1 MALPHPLPLI
11 ARPRWRAAL
20 ILALYGQQGLVAG
33 FAATALPNHMAAGG
47 ATVGELGA
55 FLAMVGLP
63 WVAQPLWGPLVDR
76 LPRRASLLAG
86 QAGML
91 LALALLA
98 VLGPTTLTGIG
109 LVLLLH
115 GLAASLMDTATD
127 GLIMDAVPDG
137 ALGSATAF
145 TRIGFAGGAALG
157 AAAFSQLL
165 PWLGVMGTGA
175 VLLAA
180 CTLLAAGPLALALG
194 PAAAQARTAS
204 LGALFAAL
212 GRALAEPRTMLL
224 LAFCWAQDFAGA
236 LLRVPLAA
244 ALVQEGG
251 WSPEALS
258 ALQASLA
265 LGAGTVGAL
274 LVGWWTDR
282 AGPLRALQ
290 ILLGAAAAAHLAAAA
305 LGPSPA
311 AMALSG
317 VTSALSFVALAPVVM
332 LASRGPVAASRFTLY
347 MAALNFGDV
356 SGAALAGTLAGV
368 AGLGASALVAG
379 LILAGLAALV
389 APLLRFGNG

>member
-76 LPRRASLLAG
+76 LPRRLSLLAG

-127 GLIMDAVPDG
+127 GLIMDAVPGD
-137 ALGSATAF
+137 ALGTATAC
-145 TRIGFAGGAALG
+145 TRIGFAGGGALG
-157 AAAFSQLL
+157 AALFSQVL
-165 PWLGVMGTGA
+165 PAFGVAGA
-175 VLLAA
+175 GAMLLLACA
-180 CTLLAAGPLALALG
+180 GLAAAPVALAHATV
-194 PAAAQARTAS
+194 PQARPGTMR
-204 LGALFAAL
+204 ALFVAL
-212 GRALAEPRTMLL
+212 GRALAEPRTLVLL
-224 LAFCWAQDFAGA
+224 GYCWAQDFAGA
-236 LLRVPLAA
+236 LFRVPLGV
-244 ALVQEGG
+244 ALVQGGG
-251 WSPEALS
+251 WSAEALS
-258 ALQASLA
+258 TLQASLA
-265 LGAGTVGAL
+265 LGAGTIGAL

-305 LGPSPA
+305 LGRARRPWRCPVSPRRCPSW
-311 AMALSG
+311 
-317 VTSALSFVALAPVVM
+317 
-332 LASRGPVAASRFTLY
+332 RWR
-347 MAALNFGDV
+347 
-356 SGAALAGTLAGV
+356 
-368 AGLGASALVAG
+368 
-379 LILAGLAALV
+379 
-389 APLLRFGNG
+389 RW